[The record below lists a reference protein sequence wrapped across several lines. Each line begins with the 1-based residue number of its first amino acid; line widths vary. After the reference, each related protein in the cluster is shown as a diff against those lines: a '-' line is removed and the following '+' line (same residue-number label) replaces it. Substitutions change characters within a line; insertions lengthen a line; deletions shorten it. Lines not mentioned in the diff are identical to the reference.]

1 MIKTA
6 LSALTIALGI
16 ASFSSVTTAQETPED
31 RIAAAGHTLP
41 NAATPIANYVTWRR
55 AGNILYLSGH
65 TDCITSVKG
74 KVGADLNIEQG
85 YQSAQNVGLCMLA
98 TMKAA
103 VGDLSKVKQVLQ
115 IMGMVNTSP
124 DFGDQPKV
132 VNGFSDLFVVAF
144 GPDGKGARAAVGMNS
159 LPSGL
164 AVEINAVVELHED

>member
-1 MIKTA
+1 MIKATI
-6 LSALTIALGI
+6 SALTIALGLL
-16 ASFSSVTTAQETPED
+16 STSGQSMAQETPED

-41 NAATPIANYVTWRR
+41 NAATPIANYVTWRK

-65 TDCITSVKG
+65 TDCITRVQG
-74 KVGADLNIEQG
+74 KVGSELSIEQG
-85 YQSAQNVGLCMLA
+85 YKSAQNVGLCMLA
-98 TMKAA
+98 TMKSAI
-103 VGDLSKVKQVLQ
+103 GDLSKVKQVLQ

-124 DFGDQPKV
+124 EFGDQPKV